1 MPPRSNPSE
10 RQRRLG
16 LELRKL
22 RNGAGLSGDRAGA
35 LLDADRTR
43 ISNIEAG
50 RIDVSRNRLYKLL
63 REYGCPHGPYFDG
76 LMEMAQELGKGWWDD
91 FKDAIG
97 PRARDLAELESRC
110 SGIRIHEPLFIP
122 GMFQTEDYARAVV
135 TTAEQDQDQERVDRY
150 VKFRMARQRV
160 LTDPDAV
167 PYHAIVHEA
176 ALRLHVGGTGTL
188 RKQLLRLIEIARLP
202 NVTLQIFP
210 FERGAYAAFSRP
222 FILFSGA
229 TRELDTVYIEHPLK
243 SVFLGDGDA
252 NDKYGKMFERLAE
265 LALEPVDP
273 ESAPESHDSRDSL
286 SLIQHIMY
294 EL

>member
-1 MPPRSNPSE
+1 MPPRSSPSE

-16 LELRKL
+16 AELRKL
-22 RNGAGLSGDRAGA
+22 RDRAGLSGDQAA
-35 LLDADRTR
+35 VILDADRAR

-63 REYGCPHGPYFDG
+63 REYGCPDGPYFDG
-76 LMEMAQELGKGWWDD
+76 LMAMAQERGTGWWDE
-91 FKDAIG
+91 FRGQIG

-110 SGIRIHEPLFIP
+110 SAIRIHEPLFIP

-135 TTAEQDQDQERVDRY
+135 TVAEQDQERVGGY
-150 VKFRMARQRV
+150 VQFRLARQRI
-160 LTDPDAV
+160 LSGAKAT

-176 ALRLHVGGTGTL
+176 ALRVHTGGTGVM
-188 RKQLLRLIEIARLP
+188 RKQLLRLIEMARLP

-222 FILFSGA
+222 FVLFGGG
-229 TRELDTVYIEHPLK
+229 TQELDSVYLEHPLK
-243 SVFLGDGDA
+243 SVFLGDGEA
-252 NDKYGKMFERLAE
+252 NDQYGKMFERLSE
-265 LALEPVDP
+265 LALAPVDP
-273 ESAPESHDSRDSL
+273 EAAPESHEQRDSL

>member
-22 RNGAGLSGDRAGA
+22 RNAAGLSGDQAGA

-63 REYGCPHGPYFDG
+63 REYGCPDGPYFDG
-76 LMEMAQELGKGWWDD
+76 LMAMAQERGTGWWDE
-91 FKDAIG
+91 FRGSIG

-122 GMFQTEDYARAVV
+122 GMFQTEDYAHAVV
-135 TTAEQDQDQERVDRY
+135 TVVEQDQARVGRY
-150 VKFRMARQRV
+150 VEFRRARQRILV
-160 LTDPDAV
+160 EPRSV

-176 ALRLHVGGTGTL
+176 ALRVHTGGTRTM

-202 NVTLQIFP
+202 NVTLQVFP

-222 FILFSGA
+222 FVLFGGGS
-229 TRELDTVYIEHPLK
+229 RELDTVYLEHPLR
-243 SVFLGDGDA
+243 SVFLGDGEAIDE
-252 NDKYGKMFERLAE
+252 YGKMFERLSE
-265 LALEPVDP
+265 LALAPVDP
-273 ESAPESHDSRDSL
+273 ESAPESHDGRDSL